1 MIVVEYSV
9 HEQHINPFICPFP
22 LEKRLNVSE
31 YARHRMSEA
40 SRPRM

>member
-9 HEQHINPFICPFP
+9 HEQHINPFICTFP
-22 LEKRLNVSE
+22 LEKGLNVSE